1 MVDSTGLENQ
11 RTATF
16 RGFESLLLRGKQV
29 MMLVFRRNS
38 MPLHRPVKGIAE
50 ESLASHTISNAYLAQ
65 LVERILGMD
74 EVTGSIPV
82 LGSTVV

>member
-1 MVDSTGLENQ
+1 
-11 RTATF
+11 
-16 RGFESLLLRGKQV
+16 

-38 MPLHRPVKGIAE
+38 MPLHRPVKGSAE

-65 LVERILGMD
+65 LVECFRGME